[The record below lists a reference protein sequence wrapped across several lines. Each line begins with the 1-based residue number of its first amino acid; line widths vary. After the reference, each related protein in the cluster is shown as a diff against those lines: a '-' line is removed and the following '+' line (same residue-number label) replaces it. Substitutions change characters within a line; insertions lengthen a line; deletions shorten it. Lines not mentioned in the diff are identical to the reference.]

1 MPVVTPAAPMTTF
14 SDLLSEAIDSQTSSD
29 VVSEALPSLSD
40 MAEVVDTIPSTVD
53 DIAEVIS
60 DVTDEVTDD
69 VAEIDA
75 DDLADTV
82 AEIEESVASDLTSA
96 GDGITLAQLRDLFE
110 TYFGSISE
118 MLSASRDVAES
129 ITSDLMVSDLSDE
142 GDPELEDSFGG
153 FSYGPRRGGGRGWG
167 RRRGG
172 RGGRRGSGGGC
183 NRSGDGE
190 PAEMTSLLINP
201 ESDLLSDASDDVPN
215 DVSESVID
223 QSMIDGDSI
232 EDGSIEV
239 PDSFEVS
246 RADVSLDGVI
256 SGERVRGRELV
267 NGTGDDDLI
276 AAGRGRDRLS
286 GRAGADNFLFDE
298 ADAGCGRRQADVI
311 SDFDVAQGDR
321 ILLDSAAF
329 EGDGVV
335 SVAESRR
342 DFQQLRESGDCDFI
356 YYQPRGGLYY
366 NENGEESG
374 FGDGGLL
381 AAIKGA
387 PELSA
392 EQIALV

>member
-1 MPVVTPAAPMTTF
+1 MSTF
-14 SDLLSEAIDSQTSSD
+14 SDLLSDAIDSDSSAAAVTD
-29 VVSEALPSLSD
+29 NLPSLAD
-40 MAEVVDTIPSTVD
+40 IAEVVDTIPSTTE
-53 DIAEVIS
+53 DIAEVITE
-60 DVTDEVTDD
+60 VTDE

-75 DDLADTV
+75 DDLADVV
-82 AEIEESVASDLTSA
+82 AEIDESGVSDLASA
-96 GDGITLAQLRDLFE
+96 TDTLTLAQVQELFE

-118 MLSASRDVAES
+118 MLSGPVDVVDSTPGE
-129 ITSDLMVSDLSDE
+129 LMAVDLSDE
-142 GDPELEDSFGG
+142 DDSALEESSGSLSFE
-153 FSYGPRRGGGRGWG
+153 PRRGGFLGGG

-172 RGGRRGSGGGC
+172 RGGRLGLGGGC
-183 NRSGDGE
+183 DRSEDSETGGST
-190 PAEMTSLLINP
+190 PAVVNP
-201 ESDLLSDASDDVPN
+201 EPEIVSESSEDSVDDA
-215 DVSESVID
+215 SESVID
-223 QSMIDGDSI
+223 QSIMDGNVVDESGT
-232 EDGSIEV
+232 ELTDT
-239 PDSFEVS
+239 FEVGH
-246 RADVSLDGVI
+246 ADVPLDDVI

-298 ADAGCGRRQADVI
+298 AEGGCGRRQADVI
-311 SDFDVAQGDR
+311 SDFDVEQGDR

-387 PELSA
+387 PELTA

>member
-1 MPVVTPAAPMTTF
+1 MSTF
-14 SDLLSEAIDSQTSSD
+14 SDLLSDAIDSDSNAAAVTD
-29 VVSEALPSLSD
+29 NLPSLAD
-40 MAEVVDTIPSTVD
+40 IAEVVDTIPSTTE
-53 DIAEVIS
+53 DIAEVITE
-60 DVTDEVTDD
+60 VTDE

-75 DDLADTV
+75 DDLADVV
-82 AEIEESVASDLTSA
+82 AEIDESGVSDLASA
-96 GDGITLAQLRDLFE
+96 TDTLTLAQVQELFE

-118 MLSASRDVAES
+118 MLSGPVDVVDSTPGE
-129 ITSDLMVSDLSDE
+129 LMAVDLSDE
-142 GDPELEDSFGG
+142 GDSVLEEPYGG
-153 FSYGPRRGGGRGWG
+153 FSFEPRRGGFRGGG

-172 RGGRRGSGGGC
+172 RGGRRGLGGGC
-183 NRSGDGE
+183 DRSGDSETGGST
-190 PAEMTSLLINP
+190 PSVVNP
-201 ESDLLSDASDDVPN
+201 EPEIVSEPSEDSVDDASD
-215 DVSESVID
+215 SVID
-223 QSMIDGDSI
+223 QSIMDGNLVDESDT
-232 EDGSIEV
+232 ELTDT
-239 PDSFEVS
+239 FEVG
-246 RADVSLDGVI
+246 RADVPLDDVI

-298 ADAGCGRRQADVI
+298 AEGGCGRRQADVI
-311 SDFDVAQGDR
+311 SDFDVEQGDR

-342 DFQQLRESGDCDFI
+342 DFRQLRESGDCDFI
-356 YYQPRGGLYY
+356 YFQPRGGLYY

-387 PELSA
+387 PELTA

>member
-1 MPVVTPAAPMTTF
+1 MTTF
-14 SDLLSEAIDSQTSSD
+14 SELLSDAIDSDSSAAAVTD
-29 VVSEALPSLSD
+29 NLPSLAD
-40 MAEVVDTIPSTVD
+40 ITEVVDTIPSTTE
-53 DIAEVIS
+53 DIVEVITE
-60 DVTDEVTDD
+60 VTDEVAEIDGDD
-69 VAEIDA
+69 LADVVAEIDESGVS
-75 DDLADTV
+75 DLASATDT
-82 AEIEESVASDLTSA
+82 L
-96 GDGITLAQLRDLFE
+96 TLAQVQELFE

-118 MLSASRDVAES
+118 MLSGPVDVVDSTPGE
-129 ITSDLMVSDLSDE
+129 LMAVDLSDE
-142 GDPELEDSFGG
+142 GDSVLEEPSGG
-153 FSYGPRRGGGRGWG
+153 FSFEPRRGGFRGGG

-172 RGGRRGSGGGC
+172 RGGRRGLGGGC
-183 NRSGDGE
+183 DRSGDSETGGST
-190 PAEMTSLLINP
+190 PSVVNP
-201 ESDLLSDASDDVPN
+201 EPEIVSEPSEDSVDDA
-215 DVSESVID
+215 SESVID
-223 QSMIDGDSI
+223 QSIMDGNLVDESGTEI
-232 EDGSIEV
+232 TDT
-239 PDSFEVS
+239 FEVG
-246 RADVSLDGVI
+246 RADVPLDDVI

-298 ADAGCGRRQADVI
+298 AEGGCGRRQADVI
-311 SDFDVAQGDR
+311 SDFDVEQGDR

-342 DFQQLRESGDCDFI
+342 DFRQLRESGDCDFI
-356 YYQPRGGLYY
+356 YFQPRGGLYY

-387 PELSA
+387 PELTA

>member
-1 MPVVTPAAPMTTF
+1 MTTF
-14 SDLLSEAIDSQTSSD
+14 SELLSDAIDSDSSAAAVTD
-29 VVSEALPSLSD
+29 NLPSLAD
-40 MAEVVDTIPSTVD
+40 IAEVVDTIPSTTE
-53 DIAEVIS
+53 DIAEVITE
-60 DVTDEVTDD
+60 VTDE

-75 DDLADTV
+75 DDLADVV
-82 AEIEESVASDLTSA
+82 AEIDESGVSDLASA
-96 GDGITLAQLRDLFE
+96 TDTLTLAQVQELFE

-118 MLSASRDVAES
+118 MLSGPVDVVDSTPGE
-129 ITSDLMVSDLSDE
+129 LMAVDLSDE
-142 GDPELEDSFGG
+142 GDSVLEESSGG
-153 FSYGPRRGGGRGWG
+153 FSFEPRRGGFRAGG

-172 RGGRRGSGGGC
+172 RGGRRGLGGGC
-183 NRSGDGE
+183 DRSGDSETGGST
-190 PAEMTSLLINP
+190 PSVVNP
-201 ESDLLSDASDDVPN
+201 EPEIVSEPSEDSVDDA
-215 DVSESVID
+215 SESVID
-223 QSMIDGDSI
+223 QSIMDGNLVDESDT
-232 EDGSIEV
+232 ELTDT
-239 PDSFEVS
+239 FEVG
-246 RADVSLDGVI
+246 RADVPLDDVI

-298 ADAGCGRRQADVI
+298 AEGGCGRRQADVI
-311 SDFDVAQGDR
+311 SDFDVEQGDR

-342 DFQQLRESGDCDFI
+342 DFRQLRESGDCDFI
-356 YYQPRGGLYY
+356 YFQPRGGLYY

-387 PELSA
+387 PELTA

>member
-1 MPVVTPAAPMTTF
+1 MSTF
-14 SDLLSEAIDSQTSSD
+14 SDLLSDAIDSDSSAASVTD
-29 VVSEALPSLSD
+29 NLPSLAD
-40 MAEVVDTIPSTVD
+40 IAEVVDTIPSTTE
-53 DIAEVIS
+53 DIAEVITE
-60 DVTDEVTDD
+60 VTDE

-75 DDLADTV
+75 DDLADVV
-82 AEIEESVASDLTSA
+82 AEIDESGVSDLASA
-96 GDGITLAQLRDLFE
+96 TDTLTLAQVQELFE

-118 MLSASRDVAES
+118 MLSGPVDVVDSTPGE
-129 ITSDLMVSDLSDE
+129 LMAVDLSDE
-142 GDPELEDSFGG
+142 GDSVLEEPSEG
-153 FSYGPRRGGGRGWG
+153 FSFEPRRGGFRGGG

-172 RGGRRGSGGGC
+172 RGGRRGLGGGC
-183 NRSGDGE
+183 DRSGDSETGGST
-190 PAEMTSLLINP
+190 PSVVNP
-201 ESDLLSDASDDVPN
+201 EPEIVSETSENSVDDA
-215 DVSESVID
+215 SESVID
-223 QSMIDGDSI
+223 QSIMDGNLVDESDT
-232 EDGSIEV
+232 ELTHT
-239 PDSFEVS
+239 FEVG
-246 RADVSLDGVI
+246 RADVPLDDVI

-267 NGTGDDDLI
+267 KGTGDDDLI

-298 ADAGCGRRQADVI
+298 AEGGCGRRQADVI
-311 SDFDVAQGDR
+311 SDFDVEQGDR

-342 DFQQLRESGDCDFI
+342 DFRQLRESGDCDFI
-356 YYQPRGGLYY
+356 YFQPRGGLYY

-387 PELSA
+387 PELTA

>member
-1 MPVVTPAAPMTTF
+1 MSTL
-14 SDLLSEAIDSQTSSD
+14 SDLLSDAIDSDSSAASVTD
-29 VVSEALPSLSD
+29 NLPSLAD
-40 MAEVVDTIPSTVD
+40 IAEVVDTIPSTTE
-53 DIAEVIS
+53 DIAEVITE
-60 DVTDEVTDD
+60 VTDE

-75 DDLADTV
+75 DDLADVV
-82 AEIEESVASDLTSA
+82 AEIDESGVSDLASA
-96 GDGITLAQLRDLFE
+96 TDTLTLAQVQELFE

-118 MLSASRDVAES
+118 MLSGPVDVVDSTPGE
-129 ITSDLMVSDLSDE
+129 LMAVDLSDE
-142 GDPELEDSFGG
+142 GDSVLEEPSGG
-153 FSYGPRRGGGRGWG
+153 FSFEPRRGGFRGGG

-172 RGGRRGSGGGC
+172 RGGRRGLGGGC
-183 NRSGDGE
+183 DRSGDSETGGST
-190 PAEMTSLLINP
+190 PSVVNP
-201 ESDLLSDASDDVPN
+201 EPEIVSEPSEDSVDDA
-215 DVSESVID
+215 SESVID
-223 QSMIDGDSI
+223 QSIMDGNLVDESDT
-232 EDGSIEV
+232 ELTDT
-239 PDSFEVS
+239 FEVG
-246 RADVSLDGVI
+246 RADVPLDDVI

-298 ADAGCGRRQADVI
+298 AEGGCGRRQADVI
-311 SDFDVAQGDR
+311 SDFDVEQGDR

-342 DFQQLRESGDCDFI
+342 DFRQLRESGDCDFI
-356 YYQPRGGLYY
+356 YFQPRGGLYY

-387 PELSA
+387 PELTA

>member
-1 MPVVTPAAPMTTF
+1 MTTF
-14 SDLLSEAIDSQTSSD
+14 SELLSDAIDSDSSAAAVTD
-29 VVSEALPSLSD
+29 NLPSLAD
-40 MAEVVDTIPSTVD
+40 IAEVVDTIPSTTE
-53 DIAEVIS
+53 DIAEVITE
-60 DVTDEVTDD
+60 VTDE

-75 DDLADTV
+75 DDLADVV
-82 AEIEESVASDLTSA
+82 AEIDESGVSDLASA
-96 GDGITLAQLRDLFE
+96 TDTLTLAQVQELFE

-118 MLSASRDVAES
+118 MLSGPVDVVDSTPGE
-129 ITSDLMVSDLSDE
+129 LMAVDLSDE
-142 GDPELEDSFGG
+142 GDSVLEESSGG
-153 FSYGPRRGGGRGWG
+153 FSFEPRRGGFRGGG

-172 RGGRRGSGGGC
+172 RRGLGGGC
-183 NRSGDGE
+183 DRSGDSETGGST
-190 PAEMTSLLINP
+190 PSVVNP
-201 ESDLLSDASDDVPN
+201 EPEIVSDSAENSVDDA
-215 DVSESVID
+215 SESVID
-223 QSMIDGDSI
+223 QSIMDGNLVDESGTEI
-232 EDGSIEV
+232 TDT
-239 PDSFEVS
+239 FEVGL
-246 RADVSLDGVI
+246 ADVSLDDVI

-298 ADAGCGRRQADVI
+298 AEGGCGRRQADVI
-311 SDFDVAQGDR
+311 SDFDVEQGDR

-342 DFQQLRESGDCDFI
+342 DFRQLRESGDCDFI
-356 YYQPRGGLYY
+356 YFQPRGGLYY

-387 PELSA
+387 PELTA

>member
-1 MPVVTPAAPMTTF
+1 MSTF
-14 SDLLSEAIDSQTSSD
+14 SDLLSDAIDSDSSAAAVTD
-29 VVSEALPSLSD
+29 NLPSLAD
-40 MAEVVDTIPSTVD
+40 IAEVVDTIPSTTE
-53 DIAEVIS
+53 DIAEVITE
-60 DVTDEVTDD
+60 VTDE

-75 DDLADTV
+75 DDLADVV
-82 AEIEESVASDLTSA
+82 AEIDESGVSDLASA
-96 GDGITLAQLRDLFE
+96 TDTLTLAQVQELFE

-118 MLSASRDVAES
+118 MLSGPVDVVDSTPGE
-129 ITSDLMVSDLSDE
+129 LMAVDLSDE
-142 GDPELEDSFGG
+142 GDSVLEESSGG
-153 FSYGPRRGGGRGWG
+153 FSFEPRRGGFRGGG

-172 RGGRRGSGGGC
+172 RGGRRGLGGGC
-183 NRSGDGE
+183 DRSEDSETGGST
-190 PAEMTSLLINP
+190 PSVVNP
-201 ESDLLSDASDDVPN
+201 EPEIVSDLAENSVDDA
-215 DVSESVID
+215 SESVID
-223 QSMIDGDSI
+223 QSIMDGNLVDESDT
-232 EDGSIEV
+232 ELTDT
-239 PDSFEVS
+239 FEVG
-246 RADVSLDGVI
+246 RADVPLDDVI

-298 ADAGCGRRQADVI
+298 AEGGCGRRQADVI
-311 SDFDVAQGDR
+311 SDFDVEQGDR

-342 DFQQLRESGDCDFI
+342 DFRQLRESGDCDFI
-356 YYQPRGGLYY
+356 YFQPRGGLYY

-387 PELSA
+387 PELTA

>member
-1 MPVVTPAAPMTTF
+1 MSTF
-14 SDLLSEAIDSQTSSD
+14 SDLLSDAIDSDSSAASVTD
-29 VVSEALPSLSD
+29 NLPSLAD
-40 MAEVVDTIPSTVD
+40 IAEVVDTIPSTTE
-53 DIAEVIS
+53 DIAEVITE
-60 DVTDEVTDD
+60 VTDE

-75 DDLADTV
+75 DDLADVV
-82 AEIEESVASDLTSA
+82 AEIDESGVSDLASA
-96 GDGITLAQLRDLFE
+96 TDTLTLAQVQELFE

-118 MLSASRDVAES
+118 MLSGPVDVVDSTPGE
-129 ITSDLMVSDLSDE
+129 LMAVDLSDE
-142 GDPELEDSFGG
+142 GDSVLEEPSGG
-153 FSYGPRRGGGRGWG
+153 FSFETRRGGFRGGG

-172 RGGRRGSGGGC
+172 RGGRRGLGGGC
-183 NRSGDGE
+183 DRSGDSQTGGST
-190 PAEMTSLLINP
+190 PSVVNP
-201 ESDLLSDASDDVPN
+201 EPEIVSEPSEDSVDDA
-215 DVSESVID
+215 SESVID
-223 QSMIDGDSI
+223 QSIMDGNLVDESGI
-232 EDGSIEV
+232 EIMDT
-239 PDSFEVS
+239 FEVGL
-246 RADVSLDGVI
+246 ADVSLDDVI

-298 ADAGCGRRQADVI
+298 AEGGCGRRQADVI
-311 SDFDVAQGDR
+311 SDFDVEQGDR

-342 DFQQLRESGDCDFI
+342 DFRQLRESGDCDFI
-356 YYQPRGGLYY
+356 YFQPRGGLYY

-387 PELSA
+387 PELTA